1 MKTYRIEILGLLSA
15 FGLLSLLAFASSAHA
30 EPGAKDALAGPAL
43 MTERMAE
50 RLELDET
57 QRQSISNILEAAK
70 PEFDAL
76 HEAREELATRVRSEI
91 DAVLTEEQ
99 RAELDSIRQRGR
111 DNADRP
117 RKRR

>member
-1 MKTYRIEILGLLSA
+1 MKTYKTEILGLLSA
-15 FGLLSLLAFASSAHA
+15 FGLLSLLAFASSSNA
-30 EPGAKDALAGPAL
+30 EPGPRDAFAGPAV

-50 RLELDET
+50 RLGLDEA

-76 HEAREELATRVRSEI
+76 RAAREELATRVRTEI

-99 RAELDSIRQRGR
+99 RAELDKLKQRGR

-117 RKRR
+117 RKQ